1 MDQEQNPTLQ
11 RRLELHAELKAL
23 RSNVYFQA
31 PPSMGMVY
39 PCIIYAL
46 DDDDRKYA
54 NNALY
59 HRKKRYQVT
68 HISRD
73 PDDPVPDV
81 LAQRPLCAFRR
92 RFVTADLTH
101 DVFDLFF

>member
-1 MDQEQNPTLQ
+1 
-11 RRLELHAELKAL
+11 
-23 RSNVYFQA
+23 
-31 PPSMGMVY
+31 MGMVY
-39 PCIIYAL
+39 PCIIYSV

-59 HRKKRYQVT
+59 NRRKRYQVT

-73 PDDPVPDV
+73 PDDPIPDV
-81 LAQRPLCAFRR
+81 LAKRPLCAFRR